1 MNMET
6 DTSIP
11 TPLPEGT
18 AASGTS
24 TVPSLNRSELI
35 EKYREQSLQ
44 KANPLAANLA
54 LINCDLMV
62 FAQGNAESVSP
73 PPSWLKGSPEALQQ
87 FERQANLQ
95 LRIVRQIDRLARM
108 DEQLENGG
116 KFQTHDGAEAKN

>member
-1 MNMET
+1 MET

-24 TVPSLNRSELI
+24 TVPSLNRSQLI
-35 EKYREQSLQ
+35 EKFREQALQ
-44 KANPLAANLA
+44 KASVFGANLA
-54 LINCDLMV
+54 VINSDLMV

-73 PPSWLKGSPEALQQ
+73 PAAGSPEALQR

-108 DEQLENGG
+108 DEQLENGAN
-116 KFQTHDGAEAKN
+116 FQPHDGAEAKN